1 MEIVERMYYGFG
13 RILLALSMADGH
25 VNRTEID
32 SLEKSVDAVEENSN
46 IDLTMVKTAFQQW
59 KGTPNFSAE
68 EMLRGGIKDF
78 HLGDLHLTP
87 ELAGIFREMVIDIV
101 HAEPPVTE
109 EEHDLAQSFISYLH
123 EREQNIK

>member
-25 VNRTEID
+25 VDRTEID
-32 SLEKSVDAVEENSN
+32 SLEKSVDAAEENNN

-59 KGTPNFSAE
+59 KGTPSFSAE

-87 ELAGIFREMVIDIV
+87 ELAGIFREVVIDIV